1 MLCSGPQEEFK
12 AYGRARAL
20 HPLVLRLGPSKEIE
34 DLTES
39 DVQADCDSRLAA
51 KISAITVRA
60 EIERLRALSL
70 CGAPPSRCRAG
81 RQVGRFWLVPPGRAD
96 SADRPSHSEFER

>member
-1 MLCSGPQEEFK
+1 VLCSGPQEEFK

-70 CGAPPSRCRAG
+70 CGAPPSR
-81 RQVGRFWLVPPGRAD
+81 
-96 SADRPSHSEFER
+96 